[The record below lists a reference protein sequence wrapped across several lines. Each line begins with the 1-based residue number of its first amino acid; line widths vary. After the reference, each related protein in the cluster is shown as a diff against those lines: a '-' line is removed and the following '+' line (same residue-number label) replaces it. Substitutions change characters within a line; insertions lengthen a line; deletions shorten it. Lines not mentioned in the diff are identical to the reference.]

1 MILASGFFIYSLIT
15 DEITKHNKNYKIT
28 NSTISFIN
36 IILCFI
42 IYFVGYFLNH
52 DNILKA
58 LICANTG
65 GFFINEVK
73 LFIKDRNMSKTSL
86 ALVAHHIMT
95 TTIILNAEFRSNVYF
110 ILIGA
115 EFSNLPGCILYYF
128 IQIKK
133 EHKLKDIEY
142 KIPYEKAIKY
152 TQAIIYITLRVIL
165 GPIYIYKSVYND
177 NINVIYFYFYPFLY
191 LIGVIW
197 SIKLFKNLN
206 KEKIKEN

>member
-1 MILASGFFIYSLIT
+1 MILVSGFFIYSLIT
-15 DEITKHNKNYKIT
+15 NEITTYNKNNKIT
-28 NSTISFIN
+28 NNFLSFIH

-42 IYFVGYFLNH
+42 IYSIGYFLNY
-52 DNILKA
+52 DNISKT

-73 LFIKDRNMSKTSL
+73 LFIKDRNITKTSI
-86 ALVAHHIMT
+86 ALIVHHIMT
-95 TTIILNAEFRSNVYF
+95 TTIILNAGFRSNLYF
-110 ILIGA
+110 ILVMA

-133 EHKLKDIEY
+133 ENKLKDIEY

-152 TQAIIYITLRVIL
+152 TQAIIYILLRVFL

-177 NINVIYFYFYPFLY
+177 NINATYFYFYPFLY
-191 LIGVIW
+191 LIGIIW
-197 SIKLFKNLN
+197 SFKLFKNLN
-206 KEKIKEN
+206 KKKIKNN

>member
-1 MILASGFFIYSLIT
+1 
-15 DEITKHNKNYKIT
+15 
-28 NSTISFIN
+28 
-36 IILCFI
+36 
-42 IYFVGYFLNH
+42 
-52 DNILKA
+52 
-58 LICANTG
+58 
-65 GFFINEVK
+65 
-73 LFIKDRNMSKTSL
+73 MSKTSL